1 MEVSQLIYPASQS
14 MPCSPPHSSTYGP
27 WGSLISVILELCNRL
42 SACLSRL
49 PIPLHPLLRGAQ
61 NRLGSCSSWL
71 VAGWEAS
78 RGGAGSL
85 PLPSPSDQLRHC
97 QHRQQPLL
105 LSHHCTPEP
114 RLAVCREHQGL
125 GLRWLQPL
133 RNG

>member
-1 MEVSQLIYPASQS
+1 MEASQLLYLASQS
-14 MPCSPPHSSTYGP
+14 IPCSPHSSTYGA
-27 WGSLISVILELCNRL
+27 LVSVILELCNRL

-85 PLPSPSDQLRHC
+85 PLPSPSDQL
-97 QHRQQPLL
+97 
-105 LSHHCTPEP
+105 
-114 RLAVCREHQGL
+114 
-125 GLRWLQPL
+125 
-133 RNG
+133 